1 MTKRQLGWL
10 MIASGVLGSLTVF
23 VLGRMGAGAWQGIGP
38 VESVLIASG
47 LMLALSGTPLLK
59 MGQRPAAGSHHG
71 KHRSLPEHAPDT
83 RGSGIL
89 IALQIVTLAVYFLYL
104 GVFITYAADLFQW
117 PYDYDQGESFELY
130 DAVLHSQGQWPYR
143 DISTFPFYASNYP
156 PVFHLLNMMLFPV
169 LGKTLLSGRV
179 LSFTITL
186 LTAVLIGYTVRRE
199 AGGRFIPI
207 VSGLAYL
214 ASNFVYHIGPLCR
227 QQLTMVFFETLA
239 VSLIATLDDHPIGR
253 TRRGQLR
260 LGLGLGALFLA
271 GYTKQLAVF
280 TAVAIFAYLF
290 LRNPLR
296 SLLLVA
302 LFGAAFGAVFL
313 ALNWATQGCWWVNT
327 ISANVNAFIMPQLLG
342 LTRSWLHIHL
352 VFVLVAGATVIYEL
366 YLRELSVFSVWFVAA
381 LGTGMLS
388 GKWGAGEAY
397 WITSVAA
404 AIILSGISLQRT
416 QAWLTK
422 RLPKRRLIWGALVC
436 MLMLGQAAL
445 MVHLPTAGPLW
456 GRVARLLGVANRSVY
471 ADYPYYDAMGY
482 TQLGHLMLPRDYESG
497 NRIMTYVRA
506 TQKPILS
513 EEAAFAMLAD
523 KPVVTN
529 PTQLLNLYHNGM
541 LDTSQLE
548 HMIREEAFGLIIM
561 RAQFYPPPVLAA
573 IGEHYGL
580 VEHIP
585 MNGFT
590 YIIMKPLGSQP
601 QASVER

>member
-10 MIASGVLGSLTVF
+10 MIASGVLGALIVF

-38 VESVLIASG
+38 VERVFLASG

-59 MGQRPAAGSHHG
+59 MGQRPAAGSHHE
-71 KHRSLPEHAPDT
+71 KYRSRPGHAPDN

-89 IALQIVTLAVYFLYL
+89 IALQIVTLIVYFLYL
-104 GVFITYAADLFQW
+104 GVFITYAVDLFQW

-179 LSFTITL
+179 LSFAVAL
-186 LTAVLIGYTVRRE
+186 LTALLIGYTVQRE

-207 VSGLAYL
+207 ISGLAYL
-214 ASNFVYHIGPLCR
+214 GSNFVYHIGPLCR

-239 VSLIATLDDHPIGR
+239 ISLIATLDDHPIGR
-253 TRRGQLR
+253 TRRSRLR
-260 LGLGLGALFLA
+260 LGLGLSALFMA

-296 SLLLVA
+296 SLLVMT

-313 ALNWATQGCWWVNT
+313 ALNWATQGYWWVNT
-327 ISANVNAFIMPQLLG
+327 IAANVNAYILPQLLG

-352 VFVLVAGATVIYEL
+352 VFVLVASTTVIYEL
-366 YLRELSVFSVWFVAA
+366 YLGELSIFSVWFVAA

-397 WITSVAA
+397 WVTSVAA

-416 QAWLTK
+416 QAWLAR
-422 RLPKRRLIWGALVC
+422 RLSRGRLIWGTLVC

-445 MVHLPTAGPLW
+445 MVHLPTTGPLW
-456 GRVARLLGVANRSVY
+456 GQVARLLGVASRSVY
-471 ADYPYYDAMGY
+471 ADYPYFDVMGY
-482 TQLGHLMLPRDYESG
+482 TQLGHLMLPRDYVSG
-497 NRIMTYVRA
+497 SRIMAYVRA
-506 TQKPILS
+506 TEKPILS

-590 YIIMKPLGSQP
+590 YIIMKPMGNQQ